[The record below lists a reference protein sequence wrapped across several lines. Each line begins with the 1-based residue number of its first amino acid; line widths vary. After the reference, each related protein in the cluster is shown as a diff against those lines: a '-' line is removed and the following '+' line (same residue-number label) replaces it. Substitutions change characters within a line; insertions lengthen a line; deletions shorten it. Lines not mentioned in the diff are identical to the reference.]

1 MFSNF
6 LKFNINKSSF
16 HENVPY
22 IYIYISYIYIYTHI
36 DKFNIWNPEML
47 HWELLLSTEF
57 EDLSYKSILPAD
69 FRVTGGFERVFKYI
83 FGGLKIVLYQK
94 ANIK

>member
-1 MFSNF
+1 
-6 LKFNINKSSF
+6 
-16 HENVPY
+16 
-22 IYIYISYIYIYTHI
+22 
-36 DKFNIWNPEML
+36 ML
-47 HWELLLSTEF
+47 HRQLMLSTQF

-69 FRVTGGFERVFKYI
+69 LRVTGGFERIFKYI